1 LIVNNAIL
9 FLFKNK
15 TISKNSKNNHYK
27 TSTIIIMKHLIY
39 SILFAT
45 CFSQAVH
52 AQDEKEIML
61 FSQNNNI
68 GTARGQAIG
77 GALGSIGADFSAI
90 SVNPASLGKYN
101 KSEFMF
107 TPTFKANTTTS
118 TYGAKN
124 FDDAKLRFAFDNIGL
139 ILSNRKS
146 QRRGWIATNFA
157 LGMNKTANYN
167 RAFNFS
173 GFSDKN
179 SMTDAFAQQANQAG
193 GRRGIG
199 NTSLLTQMAYNAYL
213 IDTVSGNPDTMFSY
227 IPKFDGINQTKDVTE
242 KGGIN
247 ELSLTLAGNND
258 DVILI
263 GASVGIPILNYNR
276 YTIYSESDNSGKTTN
291 QFKDF
296 AYTEN
301 LKTSGAGINLKIGA
315 IYMPISTIRIGAAFH
330 TPTIYTLTE
339 EGSNTMVSHLEGFA
353 SEIIVPGD
361 DYNSVSNYT
370 LTTPYKALLS
380 GSFLFGKY
388 GFITADY
395 EYINY
400 ASSRIGFLNDIGS
413 VAYAK
418 NINSV
423 VKKIGNA
430 ANNLRFGAEI
440 RTKALSIRA
449 GYAMLGS
456 QLTSSEFDASRR
468 DFSLGA
474 GFRGESFFTDVAW
487 VNSTGNY
494 RDYNYVINGM
504 SNQNA
509 TIANTNNALTFTM
522 GWKF

>member
-1 LIVNNAIL
+1 
-9 FLFKNK
+9 
-15 TISKNSKNNHYK
+15 
-27 TSTIIIMKHLIY
+27 MKHLFFTI
-39 SILFAT
+39 IFAT

-52 AQDEKEIML
+52 AQDEKEMML
-61 FSQNNNI
+61 FSQYNTVS
-68 GTARGQAIG
+68 TARGLGIG

-90 SVNPASLGKYN
+90 SVNPASLGKYS
-101 KSEFMF
+101 KGEFMF
-107 TPTFKANTTTS
+107 SPSFKNNLTTS
-118 TYGAKN
+118 TFGAKS
-124 FDDAKLRFAFDNIGL
+124 FDDDKLKIAFDNIGL
-139 ILSNRKS
+139 VLSHRKP
-146 QRRGWIATNFA
+146 QRKGWIATNFA
-157 LGMNKTANYN
+157 MGMNKTVSFN
-167 RAFNFS
+167 RAYNFS

-193 GRRGIG
+193 GRRGIS

-213 IDTVSGNPDTMFSY
+213 IDTVSGNPDTIFSY
-227 IPKFDGINQTKDVTE
+227 IPKFDGINQSKDVTE

-247 ELSLTLAGNND
+247 ELSFSLAGNND

-330 TPTIYTLTE
+330 SPTIYNLTE
-339 EGSNTMVSHLEGFA
+339 EGSNTMVSHLENFIN
-353 SEIIVPGD
+353 EVIVPGE

-400 ASSRIGFLNDIGS
+400 ANSRIAFTNNASDVS
-413 VAYAK
+413 YAK

-440 RTKALSIRA
+440 RTNALSLRA
-449 GYAMLGS
+449 GYAILGS
-456 QLTSSEFDASRR
+456 QLTSTEFDASRR

-474 GFRGESFFTDVAW
+474 GFRGQSFFTDIAW